1 MVAAGSKAYPHTRAS
16 TSNHGNRID
25 CYAWGDQIATTNT
38 NATGTDDAAYR
49 GDFSGTSGASA
60 IVAGAALVVQG
71 LAQAQLGY
79 RYNAKDLRQ
88 ILKTNG
94 TPSNNPATDGIGVM
108 PNLRAIIAAN
118 QLAPGP

>member
-1 MVAAGSKAYPHTRAS
+1 MPAG

-25 CYAWGDQIATTNT
+25 CYAWGDQVATTDT
-38 NATGTDDAAYR
+38 NVAGTDDDAYR
-49 GDFSGTSGASA
+49 GNFSGTSSASA

-71 LAQAQLGY
+71 LAQSRLGY
-79 RYNAKDLRQ
+79 RYSPKDLRQ

-118 QLAPGP
+118 HLAPGS